1 MKVLNS
7 GKALV
12 LAALAV
18 FSLNFA
24 YAQPANDACANA
36 IALSCGQTVTGN
48 TATATNDVAPLC
60 TGIAP
65 QGKGVWY
72 TITGTGGAITLST
85 CSTAT
90 LFDTQISVYT
100 GACTA
105 LTCVA
110 ANNNDGAC
118 TSGGAYP
125 AGRKSTVTFNSVFGT
140 VYRILVAGTVSAS
153 GAFSLSVTCAVAPP
167 PNDACANSIL
177 VACGSTTT
185 GSTVG
190 STADA
195 VGSCGGFTLNT
206 AGGVWY
212 RVVGNGGMIT
222 VSLCG
227 SGYDTKLGVFTGTC
241 GALTC
246 VTGDDDTCDPG
257 LQSVVTFSSTAGTT
271 YLILVTGFSTNT
283 GSFTMNVT
291 CAAPPAPVCNCTNT
305 TSFGTA
311 TAGTTNAPVTISTCN
326 FPSEFATINNAVAG
340 NTYTFTSSVGTDFLT
355 VRQGTS
361 GGTAL
366 GCGTTPLTVTATAN
380 GPLFLHISLSSAC
393 NTLASGCR
401 TTTVTCSS
409 CSGPNGGPDC
419 AAATAITCGGSV
431 SGTTVGGTTLPALGT
446 CTTALNT
453 APGKWHTFTSATSQV
468 VTLTTCNATG
478 FDTKLGVFTGTCG
491 NLSCLVGNDDATC
504 TFSGLRSTVTFT
516 ATGGVTYL
524 IYVTGFGTA
533 SGAYVL
539 SATCAST
546 LVGQDNEL
554 AEAFETQT
562 VSNELNVGELF
573 PNPVANTNVSVK
585 INAPEEAIARV
596 NIFDNMGR
604 AVRTMETELYSGAN
618 TVELNLDQLA
628 TGTYFVA
635 IQVGKETVRRKLL
648 IMRP

>member
-60 TGIAP
+60 SGIAP

-72 TITGTGGAITLST
+72 TITGTGGTITLST

-105 LTCVA
+105 LSCVA
-110 ANNNDGAC
+110 ANNNDAAC
-118 TSGGAYP
+118 SQSGAYP

-140 VYRILVAGTVSAS
+140 VYRVLVAGTVSS
-153 GAFSLSVTCAVAPP
+153 NGAFSLSVTCGIAGP
-167 PNDACANSIL
+167 PNDDCSNSIL

-190 STADA
+190 AAADA
-195 VGSCGGFTLNT
+195 VGSCGGTALNT

-212 RVVGNGGMIT
+212 RVVGNGGMVT

-227 SGYDTKLGVFTGTC
+227 SSYDTKVGVFSGTC
-241 GALTC
+241 GALVC
-246 VTGDDDTCDPG
+246 VAGNDDFCGTSG
-257 LQSVVTFSSTAGTT
+257 LQSQVTFSSAAGTT
-271 YLILVTGFSTNT
+271 YLILVTGFSSNT

-291 CAAPPAPVCNCTNT
+291 CVAPPCNCTNT

-311 TAGTTNAPVTISTCN
+311 TAGTSNSPVTISTCN
-326 FPSEFATINNAVAG
+326 FPAEFATINNAVAG
-340 NTYTFTSSVGTDFLT
+340 SSYTFTSSVGTDFLT

-361 GGTAL
+361 GGAAL

-409 CSGPNGGPDC
+409 CSGPNGGAAC
-419 AAATAITCGGSV
+419 AAATPLACGGSV
-431 SGTTVGGTTLPALGT
+431 SGTTVGGTTNTGLGT
-446 CTTALNT
+446 CVTALNS
-453 APGKWHTFTSATSQV
+453 APGAWHTFTSPTSQV
-468 VTLTTCNATG
+468 VTLSTCNATG
-478 FDTKLGVFTGTCG
+478 FDTKLGVFGGTCG
-491 NLSCLVGNDDATC
+491 NLSCITGNDDATC

-533 SGAYVL
+533 TGAYVL
-539 SATCAST
+539 SATCVST

-585 INAPEEAIARV
+585 INSPEEAIARV
-596 NIFDNMGR
+596 NVFDNMGR

-628 TGTYFVA
+628 TGTYFVS

>member
-24 YAQPANDACANA
+24 YAQAPANDACAGA

-72 TITGTGGAITLST
+72 TITGTGGTITLST

-100 GACTA
+100 GACGA
-105 LTCVA
+105 LSCVA
-110 ANNNDGAC
+110 ANNNSSAC

-125 AGRKSTVTFNSVFGT
+125 AARKSTVTFNSVFGT
-140 VYRILVAGTVSAS
+140 VYRILVSGTVSAS
-153 GAFSLSVTCAVAPP
+153 GAFSLSVTCGVAGP

-190 STADA
+190 STVDA
-195 VGSCGGFTLNT
+195 VTGCAFSLNT

-227 SGYDTKLGVFTGTC
+227 SAYDTKLGVFTGTC

-246 VTGDDDTCDPG
+246 VTSDDDTCDPG
-257 LQSVVTFSSTAGTT
+257 LQSVATFSSTAGTT

-291 CAAPPAPVCNCTNT
+291 CAAPPCNCTNT

-340 NTYTFTSSVGTDFLT
+340 STYTFTSSVATDFLT

-361 GGTAL
+361 GGAAL

-380 GPLFLHISLSSAC
+380 GPLFLHISLNNAC
-393 NTLASGCR
+393 ATQASGCR
-401 TTTVTCSS
+401 TTTVSCSS
-409 CSGPNGGPDC
+409 CAGPNGGPDC
-419 AAATAITCGGSV
+419 AAATALACGGSV
-431 SGTTVGGTTLPALGT
+431 TGTTVGGTTLTALGT

-453 APGKWHTFTSATSQV
+453 APGKWHTFTSPTSQV

-478 FDTKLGVFTGTCG
+478 FDTKLGVFSGTCS
-491 NLSCLVGNDDATC
+491 NLTCIAGNDDATC

-533 SGAYVL
+533 TGAYVL
-539 SATCAST
+539 SATCVST
-546 LVGQDNEL
+546 LAGEVTTPQIHEEL
-554 AEAFETQT
+554 QT

-585 INAPEEAIARV
+585 INSPEAANARV

-604 AVRTMETELYSGAN
+604 AVRTIETELYAGAN

>member
-24 YAQPANDACANA
+24 FAQAPANDACANA

-105 LTCVA
+105 LSCVA
-110 ANNNDGAC
+110 ANNNDDAC
-118 TSGGAYP
+118 SSGGAYR

-167 PNDACANSIL
+167 PNDACATAIP
-177 VACGSTTT
+177 VACGSTTSGT
-185 GSTVG
+185 TVG

-195 VGSCGGFTLNT
+195 VGSCGGFALNT

-212 RVVGNGGMIT
+212 SVAGNGGMIT

-227 SGYDTKLGVFTGTC
+227 SAYDTKLGVFTGTC

-257 LQSVVTFSSTAGTT
+257 LQSVATFSSTAGTT

-291 CAAPPAPVCNCTNT
+291 CTAPPAPVCNCTNT

-311 TAGTTNAPVTISTCN
+311 TAGTTNALVTISTCN

-340 NTYTFTSSVGTDFLT
+340 NTYTFTSSVATDFLT

-401 TTTVTCSS
+401 TTTVQCSS
-409 CSGPNGGPDC
+409 CGGPNGGAAC
-419 AAATAITCGGSV
+419 LAATPIACGGSV
-431 SGTTVGGTTLPALGT
+431 SGTTVGGTTTALGSCVT
-446 CTTALNT
+446 DLSTG
-453 APGKWHTFTSATSQV
+453 PGKWHTFTSATSQV

-478 FDTKLGVFTGTCG
+478 FDTKLGVFSGTCG
-491 NLSCLVGNDDATC
+491 NLTCVTGNDDATC
-504 TFSGLRSTVTFT
+504 TFSGLRSTATFT

-533 SGAYVL
+533 SGDYVL
-539 SATCAST
+539 SATCVST
-546 LVGQDNEL
+546 FSAEETTPQIHQEL
-554 AEAFETQT
+554 QT

-573 PNPVANTNVSVK
+573 PNPVANSNVSVR
-585 INAPEEAIARV
+585 INAPEEANARL

-604 AVRTMETELYSGAN
+604 VVRTMETELYSGAN

-628 TGTYFVA
+628 TGTYFVS

>member
-12 LAALAV
+12 VVALAV

-24 YAQPANDACANA
+24 YAQPANDACAGA

-60 TGIAP
+60 AGIAP

-72 TITGTGGAITLST
+72 TITGTGGTITLST

-100 GACTA
+100 GACGA
-105 LTCVA
+105 FTCVA
-110 ANNNDGAC
+110 ANNNSSAC
-118 TSGGAYP
+118 NQGGAYP

-140 VYRILVAGTVSAS
+140 VYRVLVAGTVSAS
-153 GAFSLSVTCAVAPP
+153 GAFSLSVTCGVAGP
-167 PNDACANSIL
+167 PNDDCANSIL

-185 GSTVG
+185 GTTVG

-195 VGSCGGFTLNT
+195 VTGCAATAVNT

-227 SGYDTKLGVFTGTC
+227 SAYDTKVAVLTGTC

-246 VTGDDDTCDPG
+246 IASNDDFCG
-257 LQSVVTFSSTAGTT
+257 LQSQVTFSSAAGTT
-271 YLILVTGFSTNT
+271 YLILVTGFSANT

-291 CAAPPAPVCNCTNT
+291 CVAPPCNCTNT

-311 TAGTTNAPVTISTCN
+311 TAPTTNSTVTISTCN

-340 NTYTFTSSVGTDFLT
+340 NTYTFTSSVATDFLT

-393 NTLASGCR
+393 NILASGCR
-401 TTTVTCSS
+401 TTTVQCSS
-409 CSGPNGGPDC
+409 CGGPNGGPEC
-419 AAATAITCGGSV
+419 LAATALACGGSV
-431 SGTTVGGTTLPALGT
+431 SGTTVGGTANAGLGT
-446 CTTALNT
+446 CVTDLST

-468 VTLTTCNATG
+468 VTVSTCNATG
-478 FDTKLGVFTGTCG
+478 FDTKLGVFSGTCG
-491 NLSCLVGNDDATC
+491 NLTCITGNDDATC
-504 TFSGLRSTVTFT
+504 TFSGLRSTATFT

-533 SGAYVL
+533 TGAYVL
-539 SATCAST
+539 SANCVST
-546 LVGQDNEL
+546 LVGQDDEL
-554 AEAFETQT
+554 AQAYEIQT

-585 INAPEEAIARV
+585 INSPEETIARV
-596 NIFDNMGR
+596 NVFDNMGR

-628 TGTYFVA
+628 TGTYFVS